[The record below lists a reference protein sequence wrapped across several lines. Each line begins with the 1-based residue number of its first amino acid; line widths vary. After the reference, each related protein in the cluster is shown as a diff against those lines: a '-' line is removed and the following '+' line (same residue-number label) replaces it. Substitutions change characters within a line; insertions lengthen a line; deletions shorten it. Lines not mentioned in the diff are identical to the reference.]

1 MLCRLFSVW
10 LGLWGMACMAA
21 LAQTQAADP
30 PRLLMLQQAQQWV
43 ASGMGRAPSQVN
55 FAPLDERVQVKT
67 CEKPLVFDWPFA
79 SRESLRVRCLVQ
91 PGAWQLYL
99 RLVEAPSVRAFGADT
114 VSEPAKRKVVVAKR
128 FLSRATVLTPDMV
141 ELAEVTVGPSL
152 IGPLDQVTLVQFA
165 ELLRDVPAGVPIQ
178 AHDLR
183 RAVLVRQGQ
192 MAVLSVGKGQG
203 FEIAVRVEAL
213 QDGRMGEQ
221 VRLKNPESGRSLS
234 GVVTGPNALKGL

>member
-1 MLCRLFSVW
+1 MVCTP
-10 LGLWGMACMAA
+10 
-21 LAQTQAADP
+21 AQAQNQVQAQ
-30 PRLLMLQQAQQWV
+30 PRQLMLQQAQQWV
-43 ASGMGRAPSQVN
+43 ASVTGRAPSKVN
-55 FAPLDERVQVKT
+55 FAPLDERVQVKA
-67 CEKPLVFDWPFA
+67 CEQPLAFDWPFA
-79 SRESLRVRCLVQ
+79 SRESLRVRCVAQ

-99 RLVEAPSVRAFGADT
+99 RLVEEPSVRAAGADT
-114 VSEPAKRKVVVAKR
+114 VSEPVKRKVVVAKR

-141 ELAEVTVGPSL
+141 ELAEVAVGPSL
-152 IGPLDQVTLVQFA
+152 IGPLDQLALVQFA
-165 ELLRDVPAGVPIQ
+165 ELLRDVPAGTPVQ
-178 AHDLR
+178 SHDLR